1 GKYAGVH
8 VGRIAVRHRPSF
20 KLNGF
25 DVHPKYLKLL
35 QRNDGY
41 EYQIFNTKEEYRIPL
56 ATKVASPLR

>member
-1 GKYAGVH
+1 VH

-20 KLNGF
+20 RLNGF

-41 EYQIFNTKEEYRIPL
+41 EYQIFNTKGKYRISL
-56 ATKVASPLR
+56 AAKVASLLR